1 MSKKPLTIWFNDKGD
16 MLTQSSSNYVSNLG
30 NSTDKS
36 ELAQDFDDRMVFVQ
50 LREYYRKNTRIILK
64 STTTGREYS
73 MFVDDFNKAH
83 KAKKFID
90 LHLEGTWRFI
100 KRSNGQAIILVL
112 PQDHP

>member
-1 MSKKPLTIWFNDKGD
+1 VSKKPLTIWFNDKGD
-16 MLTQSSSNYVSNLG
+16 MLTQSSSNYG
-30 NSTDKS
+30 NRTDKS
-36 ELAQDFDDRMVFVQ
+36 EIAQDFDDRMQFVS
-50 LREYYRKNTRIILK
+50 LREYYRKNTRVILK

-100 KRSNGQAIILVL
+100 KRGDGQAVILVL
-112 PQDHP
+112 PPESP